1 MLASVGETWVKF
13 RNMLPLGRA
22 PVPGCSPI
30 STTCGLE
37 WTKHGHWVRFDQV
50 WAEFVRNW
58 TEFYRRRGSV
68 GRTWPD
74 AAVHRPISSRIP
86 PPGRRSDGHLGTLIE
101 QRPHFSTLLPVCYS
115 ASAGLP
121 PCAAPQRRRAG
132 LRPAAFWYSLTDF
145 AQFPH
150 LTHFESIPDSA
161 TSRGCFGPGDDR
173 DLEVVCVSM

>member
-101 QRPHFSTLLPVCYS
+101 QRAALFDTSPRLLLRLRRLAAMCRAPAQACRVAACGVLVLVDRLR
-115 ASAGLP
+115 AVPPPNALREHPGQRDIAGM
-121 PCAAPQRRRAG
+121 
-132 LRPAAFWYSLTDF
+132 LR
-145 AQFPH
+145 
-150 LTHFESIPDSA
+150 
-161 TSRGCFGPGDDR
+161 SRG
-173 DLEVVCVSM
+173 